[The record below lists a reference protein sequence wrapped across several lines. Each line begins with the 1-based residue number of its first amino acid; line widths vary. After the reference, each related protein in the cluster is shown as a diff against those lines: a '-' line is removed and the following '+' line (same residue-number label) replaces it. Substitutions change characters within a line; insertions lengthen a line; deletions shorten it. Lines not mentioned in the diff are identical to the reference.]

1 MVRPAD
7 NKSIMSYEIGQ
18 HIDLS
23 YINRKH
29 PAAQKKSSFQA
40 EAKKLWEVGSK
51 VIFVRLFPA
60 VETIVVAP
68 A

>member
-1 MVRPAD
+1 
-7 NKSIMSYEIGQ
+7 MSYNVGQ
-18 HIDLS
+18 HIDLT
-23 YINRKH
+23 YLNRKH
-29 PAAQKKSSFQA
+29 VATQKKSNFA
-40 EAKKLWEVGSK
+40 EAKRLWEVGSK